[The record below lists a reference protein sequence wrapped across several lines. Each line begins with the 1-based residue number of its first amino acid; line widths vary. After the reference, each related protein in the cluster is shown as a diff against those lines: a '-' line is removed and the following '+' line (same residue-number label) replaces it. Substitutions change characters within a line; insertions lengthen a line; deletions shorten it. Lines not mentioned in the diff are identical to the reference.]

1 LDSTPLS
8 KLAADVLG
16 WWKDQQAA
24 SGSRYVFP
32 SPLNRDKPV
41 GTVKTAW
48 KNTLKRAG
56 VPYFPIYQLRHV
68 FCTRVSKVAPDAV
81 IQKAMRHSS
90 PETKRFYQ
98 LGMVEEVRKA
108 MEHGNQK
115 FYGDLEYHVFITVTS
130 EKPQPAEEKCL
141 QLTGT

>member
-1 LDSTPLS
+1 MPTPLS
-8 KLAADVLG
+8 KLVLDVLG
-16 WWKDQQAA
+16 WWKGQQAD
-24 SGSRYVFP
+24 SGSPYVFP
-32 SPLNRDKPV
+32 SPVDQNKPI

-56 VPYFPIYQLRHV
+56 VPYFPIYQLRHG

-98 LGMVEEVRKA
+98 LGMVEEVRQA
-108 MEHGNQK
+108 VDRSNQR
-115 FYGDLEYHVFITVTS
+115 FYDDLECHILSTVTS
-130 EKPQPAEEKCL
+130 ESPQPAEKECL
-141 QLTGT
+141 QVTGT

>member
-1 LDSTPLS
+1 MS
-8 KLAADVLG
+8 KLALDVLG
-16 WWKDQQAA
+16 WWKEHKACSD
-24 SGSRYVFP
+24 SPYLFP
-32 SPLNRDKPV
+32 SPLDRNRPI

-56 VPYFPIYQLRHV
+56 VPYFPIYQLRHA

-108 MEHGNQK
+108 MDHANKK

-130 EKPQPAEEKCL
+130 EKEQPIEEESL
-141 QLTGT
+141 QVTGT